1 MEAVNESKKIK
12 EKINNE
18 KRKLST
24 MARVLIIASKLR
36 PTVTIM
42 IL

>member
-1 MEAVNESKKIK
+1 MEAVNKSKKIK

-18 KRKLST
+18 KRKLPT